1 MLRDSQDKTAHGGT
15 LVALAGPY
23 ETDAASGKKGGRA
36 RAVLNRPQTLGW
48 STSDAHEIALRQ
60 WRGRTEITQLE
71 ALEPEHPVFGCFRVA
86 AGGTASYEV
95 EIRNLEEHANSCGCI
110 DHRVN
115 RLGTC
120 KHIEGVLA
128 ALNRRGAKAVGA
140 PCTGSTR
147 VEIFLD
153 RRERPLAR
161 IALPKAAAGL
171 KAVRNWLSPFLNASG
186 ELHGDPRR
194 IASLLTAWSAA
205 PATIRRNVRISRH
218 FAPWLEREQRLRS
231 HARTRRQFLAEVARG
246 SASFDLLQHPLLS
259 YQREG
264 MMHLAFNERALLAD
278 EMGLGKTVQAIA
290 ACELLA
296 RRRGIERVL
305 IVCPASL
312 KAEWEEQIARF
323 SGRAAKPVFG
333 PRAQRLAAYGKP
345 AFFNIVNYEQVLSD
359 ADDINALL
367 QPDIVVLD
375 EAQRIKNWH
384 TKTARRVK
392 QLRSLYAFVLTGTPL
407 ENRIDELYSIV
418 QYLDPELLGPLFR
431 FNRDFYELDERGRP
445 VDYKNL
451 AELRQRVAPIMLRRR
466 KADVEAELPGRT
478 VSNFFVPMA
487 DEQRA
492 RYADYELRV
501 ARLLARAKKRP
512 LTPDEFELLQQW
524 LACMRMICDTPAILD
539 PKCRICPKLEEL
551 ERVLGE
557 LLEEPDR
564 KVIVFSEWE
573 RMLEMVR
580 ELAREM
586 AIETAW
592 HTGSVP
598 QQRRRAEIMR
608 FKQDPS
614 CRLFLSTDSGSL
626 GLNLQVASAVVNVDL
641 PWNPARLE
649 QRIARAWRKGQ
660 LRGVTVVNVVCE
672 DSIEHGMLQ
681 LLGAKQALADG
692 VLDGRGDLSALKMP
706 SGRGAMVER
715 IRTMLQ
721 LGSKSSILPPAGPDQ
736 RIADDLLR
744 RHGERALLIE
754 AREASD
760 GRVQMLVVLDVDR
773 RTLAAEIAR
782 NSADA
787 SQPSVEVIDQQ
798 TWHLLQRLEAS
809 GHMQRAGASSRV
821 LHQSPK
827 LIETANTRALVRAK
841 ELRTEAERALRKA
854 QVLAAGGF
862 AEDAPMLLSRAIGH
876 AAAARLALE
885 GEPQD
890 DGAIAKPAQIRELVD
905 RKALPQQAWVTLEA
919 LSAPER
925 RVSDVEV
932 AHLLN
937 ATADVLA
944 SCAVGET
951 EAAARGS
958 SCGLD

>member
-1 MLRDSQDKTAHGGT
+1 MLRDSQDKTGHGRS
-15 LVALAGPY
+15 LVALAGPC
-23 ETDAASGKKGGRA
+23 ETHAASAKKGGRA
-36 RAVLNRPQTLGW
+36 RAVLDRPQTLGW

-71 ALEPEHPVFGCFRVA
+71 ALEPEYPVFGCFRVA

-95 EIRNLEEHANSCGCI
+95 EIRNLEEHGNSCGCI

-128 ALNRRGAKAVGA
+128 ALNRQASKAVGA
-140 PCTGSTR
+140 APGAASTR

-153 RRERPLAR
+153 RREQPRSR
-161 IALPKAAAGL
+161 ISWPKAAARL
-171 KAVRNWLSPFLNASG
+171 KGVRNWLSPFLNSAG

-194 IASLLTAWSAA
+194 IASMLTAWSAA
-205 PATIRRNVRISRH
+205 PAAIRRNVRISRH

-231 HARTRRQFLAEVARG
+231 RARTRRQFLAEVARG
-246 SASFDLLQHPLLS
+246 SASFDLLQHPLLP

-296 RRRGIERVL
+296 RRHGIERVL

-359 ADDINALL
+359 ADDINAIL
-367 QPDIVVLD
+367 QADIVVLD

-451 AELRQRVAPIMLRRR
+451 VELRQRVAPIMLRRR

-478 VSNFFVPMA
+478 ISNFFVPMA

-492 RYADYELRV
+492 RYEDYELRV
-501 ARLLARAKKRP
+501 ARLLAQAKKRP
-512 LTPDEFELLQQW
+512 LTPDEFKLLQQW

-539 PKCRICPKLEEL
+539 PKCRISPKLEEL

-660 LRGVTVVNVVCE
+660 LRGVTVVNMVCE

-681 LLGAKQALADG
+681 LLDAKQALADG
-692 VLDGRGDLSALKMP
+692 VLDGRGDISALKMP

-721 LGSKSSILPPAGPDQ
+721 LGSKSSILPPTGPDQ

-754 AREASD
+754 ARKGSD

-773 RTLAAEIAR
+773 RVLAAEIAR

-787 SQPSVEVIDQQ
+787 SKASVEVIDQQ

-809 GHMQRAGASSRV
+809 GHLQRAGASSCV

-827 LIETANTRALVRAK
+827 LIETADTRALVRAK

-862 AEDAPMLLSRAIGH
+862 AEDAPMLLLRAIGH

-890 DGAIAKPAQIRELVD
+890 DGAIAGPAQIRELVD
-905 RKALPQQAWVTLEA
+905 RKALPQQAWATLEA
-919 LSAPER
+919 LSAPAR

-937 ATADVLA
+937 ATADVLS

-951 EAAARGS
+951 EAVPAG
-958 SCGLD
+958 